1 MPDHLVRAIAAGGN
15 VLGFA
20 AVTTDTVEE
29 ARRRHRTAP
38 TATAALGRTLAATVM
53 LGAGLKDGQRLTVRV
68 LGDGPLG
75 GIVSEGNGRGEVRGY
90 VQNPQV
96 DLPLTPRRKLNV
108 GAAVGRGTLH
118 VTKDV
123 GLRYPYHG
131 SVPLVSGEIGE
142 DVAHYLVVSE
152 QVPAVVALGVLV
164 APDQSVEAAGGF
176 ILQVL
181 PGAPAQIPRYLE
193 ERVSHLPG
201 VTHLVRRGGSAAELL
216 SEALGDLDSR
226 LLEEVPV
233 AFRCGC
239 SRQRVEGVLVAMGRE
254 EVSRLVE
261 EEGQAEVICRFCGDR
276 YVLDAAD
283 VERLFTPRA

>member
-1 MPDHLVRAIAAGGN
+1 
-15 VLGFA
+15 
-20 AVTTDTVEE
+20 
-29 ARRRHRTAP
+29 
-38 TATAALGRTLAATVM
+38 VM

-181 PGAPAQIPRYLE
+181 PGAPARIPRYLE

>member
-1 MPDHLVRAIAAGGN
+1 MPDHFIRAIAAGGT

-20 AVTTDTVEE
+20 AVTTQTVEE
-29 ARRRHRTAP
+29 ARRRHQTAP

-75 GIVSEGNGRGEVRGY
+75 GIISEGNGRGEVRGY
-90 VQNPQV
+90 VQNPDV
-96 DLPLTPRRKLNV
+96 DRPLTPRRKLDGGGSV
-108 GAAVGRGTLH
+108 GPGTLH

-142 DVAHYLVVSE
+142 DVAHYLVASE
-152 QVPAVVALGVLV
+152 QVPSVVALGVLV
-164 APDQSVEAAGGF
+164 APDHGVEAAGGF
-176 ILQVL
+176 IVQVL
-181 PGAPAQIPRYLE
+181 PGASPEIPRYLE
-193 ERVSHLPG
+193 ERVVHLPA
-201 VTHLVRRGGSAAELL
+201 VTQLVRRGRGA
-216 SEALGDLDSR
+216 SEMLHMALGDLDPHV
-226 LLEEVPV
+226 LEEVPV

-239 SRQRVEGVLVAMGRE
+239 SRERVEGVLVALGRE
-254 EVSRLVE
+254 EVERLIR

-276 YVLDAAD
+276 YVLDAAA
-283 VERLFTPRA
+283 VERLFTPPA